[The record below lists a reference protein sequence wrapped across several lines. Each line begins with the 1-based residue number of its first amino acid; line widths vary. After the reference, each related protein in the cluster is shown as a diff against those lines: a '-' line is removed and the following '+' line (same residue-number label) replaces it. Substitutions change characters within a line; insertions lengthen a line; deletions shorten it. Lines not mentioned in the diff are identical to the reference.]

1 MMEELKLGIAKA
13 KDLAEWFHISP
24 SAYYNSKQKRLEEL
38 KQYCK
43 FEDLGKKGINI
54 IEIYNPQYQTKAK
67 QRVKQIFDELFQEN
81 EDVEW
86 GQDQNHID
94 TATHFANKIVQ
105 KYGNCGVQ
113 FNTLVVYTHQEKKL
127 RYGKNSSRKIKAP
140 PGNEGS
146 SKYVF
151 CKQLDDGSYVEF
163 TDEEKQIK
171 RELYHQLNLGDND
184 EDLEEMFALK
194 DAFNKHEITEQE
206 YVESCYAL
214 KQDKWYT
221 YLAALEE
228 KLNCR
233 CTFATHLTKND

>member
-1 MMEELKLGIAKA
+1 M
-13 KDLAEWFHISP
+13 
-24 SAYYNSKQKRLEEL
+24 
-38 KQYCK
+38 
-43 FEDLGKKGINI
+43 
-54 IEIYNPQYQTKAK
+54 
-67 QRVKQIFDELFQEN
+67 
-81 EDVEW
+81 
-86 GQDQNHID
+86 
-94 TATHFANKIVQ
+94 
-105 KYGNCGVQ
+105 
-113 FNTLVVYTHQEKKL
+113 
-127 RYGKNSSRKIKAP
+127 
-140 PGNEGS
+140 

-171 RELYHQLNLGDND
+171 RELYHELNLGDND

-233 CTFATHLTKND
+233 CAFATHLTKND